1 MLETSSTEVQ
11 LVGTGKGSASTR
23 TLLVPAHCFACSP
36 RPTVISQPYLLVLPN
51 RAFRPP
57 HGMSEL
63 KVPVEFASSPFEWD
77 QMSRKEGVQLWA
89 IRVPMNV
96 RDRLSSSRAS
106 CGEVYSHVL
115 RAPST
120 SSSRRD

>member
-11 LVGTGKGSASTR
+11 LVGTVKGSASTR

-36 RPTVISQPYLLVLPN
+36 IDRDAQPNSFVLPN

-96 RDRLSSSRAS
+96 RDRLSTSRVLS
-106 CGEVYSHVL
+106 EVY
-115 RAPST
+115 
-120 SSSRRD
+120 